1 MGLPLGLPPLPGLP
15 PLSGF
20 TLGFSPL
27 PMGLA
32 PSVSLSLVTPV
43 GLVTRS
49 VPVEGRV
56 VVTCVPLSVVRG
68 ATVVTRSLEVLWLTV
83 PLPLL
88 MPEGRVVAPLL
99 LPLLVVVVA
108 GRLVVGLLT
117 WVLVVLV
124 GRVVIVVVT
133 LFEPELLWLTVLL
146 PILEPVG
153 REVELLLVVVV
164 AGRLVAGLLT

>member
-1 MGLPLGLPPLPGLP
+1 M
-15 PLSGF
+15 
-20 TLGFSPL
+20 
-27 PMGLA
+27 
-32 PSVSLSLVTPV
+32 
-43 GLVTRS
+43 
-49 VPVEGRV
+49 
-56 VVTCVPLSVVRG
+56 
-68 ATVVTRSLEVLWLTV
+68 TRSLEVLWLTV

-124 GRVVIVVVT
+124 GRVVVVVVT

-153 REVELLLVVVV
+153 RVMELLPLLVVVV

>member
-1 MGLPLGLPPLPGLP
+1 M
-15 PLSGF
+15 
-20 TLGFSPL
+20 
-27 PMGLA
+27 M
-32 PSVSLSLVTPV
+32 
-43 GLVTRS
+43 
-49 VPVEGRV
+49 
-56 VVTCVPLSVVRG
+56 
-68 ATVVTRSLEVLWLTV
+68 RSLEVLWLTV

-124 GRVVIVVVT
+124 GRVVVVVVT

-164 AGRLVAGLLT
+164 AGRLVAGLLTCVLDVLDGRVVVVVVTLFELELLWLTCGDDIELWLALEVVLDGRVTC

>member
-1 MGLPLGLPPLPGLP
+1 M
-15 PLSGF
+15 
-20 TLGFSPL
+20 
-27 PMGLA
+27 
-32 PSVSLSLVTPV
+32 
-43 GLVTRS
+43 
-49 VPVEGRV
+49 
-56 VVTCVPLSVVRG
+56 
-68 ATVVTRSLEVLWLTV
+68 TRSLEVLWLTV

-124 GRVVIVVVT
+124 GRVVVVVVT

-153 REVELLLVVVV
+153 REVELLPLLVVVV
-164 AGRLVAGLLT
+164 AGRLVAGLLTWALLVLDGRVVVVVVTLFELELLWLTCGDDIELWLALEVVLDGRVT

>member
-1 MGLPLGLPPLPGLP
+1 M
-15 PLSGF
+15 
-20 TLGFSPL
+20 
-27 PMGLA
+27 
-32 PSVSLSLVTPV
+32 
-43 GLVTRS
+43 
-49 VPVEGRV
+49 
-56 VVTCVPLSVVRG
+56 
-68 ATVVTRSLEVLWLTV
+68 TRSLEVLWLTV

-117 WVLVVLV
+117 WVLV
-124 GRVVIVVVT
+124 GRVVVVVVT

-153 REVELLLVVVV
+153 REVELLPLLVVVV

>member
-1 MGLPLGLPPLPGLP
+1 M
-15 PLSGF
+15 
-20 TLGFSPL
+20 
-27 PMGLA
+27 
-32 PSVSLSLVTPV
+32 
-43 GLVTRS
+43 
-49 VPVEGRV
+49 
-56 VVTCVPLSVVRG
+56 
-68 ATVVTRSLEVLWLTV
+68 TRSLEVLWLTV

-117 WVLVVLV
+117 WVLVGRVVVVVVTLFEPELLWLTVPLPLLMPEGRVVAPLLLPLLVVVVAGRLVVGLLTWVLV
-124 GRVVIVVVT
+124 GRVVVVVVT

-153 REVELLLVVVV
+153 REVELLPLLVVVV

>member
-1 MGLPLGLPPLPGLP
+1 M
-15 PLSGF
+15 
-20 TLGFSPL
+20 
-27 PMGLA
+27 
-32 PSVSLSLVTPV
+32 
-43 GLVTRS
+43 
-49 VPVEGRV
+49 
-56 VVTCVPLSVVRG
+56 
-68 ATVVTRSLEVLWLTV
+68 TRSLEVLWLTV

-124 GRVVIVVVT
+124 GRVVVVVVT

-153 REVELLLVVVV
+153 REVELLVVVV
-164 AGRLVAGLLT
+164 AGRLVAGLLTCVLDVLDGRVVVVVTLFELELLWLTCGDDIELWLALEVVLDGRVT